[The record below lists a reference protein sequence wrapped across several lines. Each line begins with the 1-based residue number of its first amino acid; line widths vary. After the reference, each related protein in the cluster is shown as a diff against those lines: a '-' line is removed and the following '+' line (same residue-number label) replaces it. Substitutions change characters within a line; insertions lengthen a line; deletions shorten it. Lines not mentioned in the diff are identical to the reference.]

1 MDILLSLKPV
11 SLNQSDLQGNETSE
25 AIRQRVIV
33 ARQRQYDRYREQ
45 VTNGEVPFERLLRAS
60 PLLEKQEQMIK
71 QMCRKQGFSNRVH
84 IKVIRLARTIA
95 DLKGERDI
103 SDEAIWEAFT
113 LRRTRKKG
121 VGSRSLRTN

>member
-1 MDILLSLKPV
+1 ML
-11 SLNQSDLQGNETSE
+11 
-25 AIRQRVIV
+25 RQPL
-33 ARQRQYDRYREQ
+33 ENGK
-45 VTNGEVPFERLLRAS
+45 VTISRAHSTVTYPATFLFIGAMNPCHVPFEQLLRAS
-60 PLLEKQEQMIK
+60 SLLEKQEQMIK
-71 QMCRKQGFSNRVH
+71 QVFRKQGFSNRVH

-121 VGSRSLRTN
+121 VGIRSLRTN